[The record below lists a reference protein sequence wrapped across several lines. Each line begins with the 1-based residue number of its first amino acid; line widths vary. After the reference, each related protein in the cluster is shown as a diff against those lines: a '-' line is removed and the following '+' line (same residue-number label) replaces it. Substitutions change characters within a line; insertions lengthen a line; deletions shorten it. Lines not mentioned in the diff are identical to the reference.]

1 MVHQH
6 NLDNEITVYFV
17 LGEESGDALAADL
30 VPCLNELLSNKVGHN
45 VKYAGLAGPRLK
57 ALGVGSL
64 FDIEDIAVM
73 GITAVLARLPKI
85 IRRVHQTVDDIVA
98 KNPMSLF

>member
-1 MVHQH
+1 MDHHH
-6 NLDNEITVYFV
+6 NQGNEITVYFV

-30 VPCLNELLSNKVGHN
+30 IPCLNEFLSNQAGHN
-45 VKYAGLAGPRLK
+45 VKYAGLAGPKLMSF
-57 ALGVGSL
+57 GVQSL

-85 IRRVHQTVDDIVA
+85 IRRVHQTVDDIVE
-98 KNPMSLF
+98 